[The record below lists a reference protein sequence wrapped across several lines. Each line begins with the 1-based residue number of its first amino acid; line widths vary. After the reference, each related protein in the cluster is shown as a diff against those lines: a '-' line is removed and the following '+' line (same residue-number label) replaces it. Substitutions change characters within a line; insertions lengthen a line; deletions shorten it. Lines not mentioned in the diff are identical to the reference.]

1 MEQAAR
7 IAKRAY
13 DRVEDQIDEAPLAQ
27 ATVVAGVMTDKLL
40 LLNSDPTIHI
50 QRSIGQPDRN
60 PNRLNELA
68 ARLSQPRTIA
78 AAAGQPL
85 TAQPA
90 LPNSETILDSV
101 LVLRFDAQTQSA
113 QEAR

>member
-50 QRSIGQPDRN
+50 QHSIGQPDRN
-60 PNRLNELA
+60 PNRLY
-68 ARLSQPRTIA
+68 
-78 AAAGQPL
+78 
-85 TAQPA
+85 A
-90 LPNSETILDSV
+90 L
-101 LVLRFDAQTQSA
+101 RSA
-113 QEAR
+113 QRIGRALKPAAHHRSCRAVSTADRSESIAK